1 MQYEVRRYK
10 KSRFWGVFYGER
22 LIALCVYK
30 KGARIVMSL
39 LQERL
44 VQIEFRGI

>member
-22 LIALCVYK
+22 LIAVCVYK
-30 KGARIVMSL
+30 KGARAVLSL
-39 LQERL
+39 LQERI
-44 VQIEFRGI
+44 VQIEFREV